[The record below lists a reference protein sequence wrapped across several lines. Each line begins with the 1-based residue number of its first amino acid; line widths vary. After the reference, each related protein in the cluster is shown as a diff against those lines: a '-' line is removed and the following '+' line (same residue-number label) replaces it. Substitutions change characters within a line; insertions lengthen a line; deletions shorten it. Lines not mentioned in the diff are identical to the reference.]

1 MKSFLRPMP
10 ASKSVRLF
18 CALILL
24 VASRSTWDFWSNLD
38 KLIVQ
43 GSLEGSPPHNVV
55 SWGVEPKMNLTRTL
69 VVDKVCVNGDIRRWG
84 LARKP
89 PRVLREASFKT
100 INVTLQMMLPTV
112 FWTPKSVLRKIPWV
126 SKLLGMSTT
135 TGGASTIEMILS
147 MEMSTQHTPCRRLL

>member
-24 VASRSTWDFWSNLD
+24 VASRRTWDFWSNLD

-43 GSLEGSPPHNVV
+43 SSLEGSPPNNVV

-69 VVDKVCVNGDIRRWG
+69 VVDKVCVNGDIRRWR
-84 LARKP
+84 LASKP
-89 PRVLREASFKT
+89 PGVLRGSSLK
-100 INVTLQMMLPTV
+100 Q
-112 FWTPKSVLRKIPWV
+112 
-126 SKLLGMSTT
+126 ST
-135 TGGASTIEMILS
+135 
-147 MEMSTQHTPCRRLL
+147 

>member
-38 KLIVQ
+38 KLIFQ
-43 GSLEGSPPHNVV
+43 GSLEGSPPNNVV

-84 LARKP
+84 LACKP
-89 PRVLREASFKT
+89 PRVLR
-100 INVTLQMMLPTV
+100 
-112 FWTPKSVLRKIPWV
+112 
-126 SKLLGMSTT
+126 
-135 TGGASTIEMILS
+135 GAS
-147 MEMSTQHTPCRRLL
+147 